1 MLLQIDNISHRYPK
15 QEHLCL
21 DGISLSLNRGETFGV
36 LGTSGSGK
44 STLGRIAAGLL
55 KPSSGRVLYN
65 GEPLAALPKKDKNRT
80 KIQMIFQ
87 HAEVSFNPRLTLEA
101 SLAEIYR
108 LRGLEYSFDIL
119 CSSAESFGIYPD
131 QLRRFPPQLSGG
143 ELQRLAIARA
153 LLNEPEVLILDEA
166 SSMLDVIIQ
175 AQIMRMLKDLQ
186 KERQL
191 AYLFITHDR
200 PLAEIMCSQI
210 LEIEDGTA
218 ALSPL

>member
-1 MLLQIDNISHRYPK
+1 MLLQIDNISHRYPG
-15 QEHLCL
+15 QDSWCL
-21 DGISLSLNRGETFGV
+21 RNISFALNKGETFGV

-44 STLGRIAAGLL
+44 STLGRIASGLL
-55 KPSSGRVLYN
+55 KPSEGRVLYN

-119 CSSAESFGIYPD
+119 CEKAETFGIYPD

-143 ELQRLAIARA
+143 ELQRMAAARA
-153 LLNEPEVLILDEA
+153 LLNDPEILILDEA
-166 SSMLDVIIQ
+166 TSMLDVIIQ
-175 AQIMRMLKDLQ
+175 AQIMRMLKNLQ
-186 KERQL
+186 KERQM

-200 PLAEIMCSQI
+200 PLAEMMCSEI
-210 LEIEDGTA
+210 LEIEDGSA
-218 ALSPL
+218 AQSTL